1 MTGEIA
7 LALLAAAVPVT
18 ALIVKLIGMVTP
30 VQFVR
35 LETQFQNFQDEVRK
49 DLNHIRKALD
59 KDEK

>member
-1 MTGEIA
+1 MTIEIA
-7 LALLAAAVPVT
+7 LALLAASVPVT
-18 ALIVKLIGMVTP
+18 TLIVKLTGMVTP

-49 DLNHIRKALD
+49 DLRHIRKVLD

>member
-1 MTGEIA
+1 MTTAIA

-18 ALIVKLIGMVTP
+18 ALILKFSGMVTP

-35 LETQFQNFQDEVRK
+35 LETEFLSFREEVRK
-49 DLNHIRKALD
+49 DLHYIRKALD